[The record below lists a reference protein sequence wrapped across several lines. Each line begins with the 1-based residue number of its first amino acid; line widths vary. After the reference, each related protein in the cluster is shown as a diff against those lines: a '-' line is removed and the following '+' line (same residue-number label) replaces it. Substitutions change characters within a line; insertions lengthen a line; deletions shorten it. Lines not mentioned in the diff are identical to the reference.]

1 MVLARAETSVHFV
14 HTFRIRTRAV
24 SLPLHACV
32 SLKPAHASGCFRAP
46 RTVSVPAS
54 PTHAHADQVARCLA
68 LHSRAPAARE
78 RAASGVNKICSEIG
92 EQTRFAA
99 ADFACAPPGSADSVD
114 DEADPGGSP
123 SLVCRCTSAHGRNR
137 FAMLV
142 YYSRL

>member
-92 EQTRFAA
+92 EQTRFAT
-99 ADFACAPPGSADSVD
+99 ADFACAPA
-114 DEADPGGSP
+114 E
-123 SLVCRCTSAHGRNR
+123 CRLRRRRSRSR
-137 FAMLV
+137 WLPV
-142 YYSRL
+142 SRLPLHVSTWQKPLRYASLLL